1 MLMNI
6 FYNIGIWL
14 CQPGIWIASF
24 FSRKVRLFWQ
34 GRKGL
39 LKKIEETFSSV
50 SGDVVWFHCSSVG
63 EFEQA
68 RPLIEWYKGSLPETK
83 ILLTFFSPSGYELRK
98 NYPLADWVFYL
109 PLDTASNARRMV
121 KAVKP
126 KKLIFTKYDLWNNYI
141 RQARRQGCELYL
153 VSAIFRP
160 FQPFFKW
167 WGGFFRSMLK
177 CFSAIFVQDELS
189 KDLLKSIGIK
199 DNVIIAGDTRF
210 DRVEKIASES
220 KDFPVIEA
228 FAKDS
233 FTMVAG
239 SSWLPDD
246 EIIAEVMKNFSKVKL
261 IVAPH
266 EIHKERIDKVMEVYQ
281 TYGPIKY
288 SEIEEDALKQTVSES
303 APSFSEGKRVL
314 VIDSIGILSSLYR
327 YADFAYIGGGFGVG
341 IHNTLEAAVYGVP
354 LAFGPN
360 YRKFKEAIDLI
371 DCNGATSVSSAS
383 ELYQVLDNCVKDK
396 ELRDFRARN
405 CRTYVESNLGATQKI
420 ISVIESTS
428 V

>member
-1 MLMNI
+1 
-6 FYNIGIWL
+6 
-14 CQPGIWIASF
+14 
-24 FSRKVRLFWQ
+24 
-34 GRKGL
+34 
-39 LKKIEETFSSV
+39 
-50 SGDVVWFHCSSVG
+50 
-63 EFEQA
+63 
-68 RPLIEWYKGSLPETK
+68 
-83 ILLTFFSPSGYELRK
+83 
-98 NYPLADWVFYL
+98 
-109 PLDTASNARRMV
+109 
-121 KAVKP
+121 
-126 KKLIFTKYDLWNNYI
+126 
-141 RQARRQGCELYL
+141 
-153 VSAIFRP
+153 
-160 FQPFFKW
+160 
-167 WGGFFRSMLK
+167 MLK

-314 VIDSIGILSSLYR
+314 VIDCIGILSSLYR